1 MEFECLKIAI
11 SRIKMPEDMKER
23 IIDAVVQSCA
33 ANQNSK
39 EIHPSVIK
47 EPDA

>member
-1 MEFECLKIAI
+1 MSYERLRIAVNE
-11 SRIKMPEDMKER
+11 IKMSEMAKRR
-23 IIDAVVQSCA
+23 IIDAVRQSILEY
-33 ANQNSK
+33 QSSK

>member
-1 MEFECLKIAI
+1 MDFECLKDAV
-11 SRIKMPEDMKER
+11 SKIKMPDDMKER
-23 IIDAVVQSCA
+23 IIDVVRQSFA
-33 ANQNSK
+33 EYQNSK